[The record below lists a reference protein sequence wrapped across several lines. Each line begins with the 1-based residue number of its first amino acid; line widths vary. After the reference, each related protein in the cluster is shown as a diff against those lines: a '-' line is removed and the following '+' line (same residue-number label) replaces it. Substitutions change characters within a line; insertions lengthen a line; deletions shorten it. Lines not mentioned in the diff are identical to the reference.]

1 MNQIETSVRD
11 ILPSITAL
19 RHDLHACPE
28 LGYEEHE
35 TGRRVLSELEKLPG
49 LRIRAGVAKTGIVA
63 TLNADRPGRCIAL
76 RADLDALPIT
86 EATGLPYASRNPGRM
101 HACGHDGHMSCL
113 VGAATVL
120 SRLAPDLPGKVKFIF
135 QPAEE
140 GGGGG
145 AAMCDAGVLDDPKVD
160 AIFALHGWPDV
171 DLGCVELSAGP
182 TMASTD
188 RWTLTVQGIGAHA
201 AFPHKGVDPIVVA
214 SHIVTALQTIVS
226 RTIDPLDSAVVTVA
240 KFHAGTA
247 ANIISEKAELEG
259 TMRALNPEVR
269 SKVRTRIEEIATRTA
284 AAFGATA
291 EIAFGRGYPVTMND
305 PACAKLV
312 AVTAAEV
319 LGSARVSTQARPSM
333 GAEDFSFFAERVPA
347 TYWRLGV
354 GQCPSAQRPMLHQP
368 TYNFPDAAL
377 ETGIRMHCEVAARFL
392 RGFHG
397 CP

>member
-1 MNQIETSVRD
+1 MNRIAALVED
-11 ILPSITAL
+11 LLPSITSL

-28 LGYEEHE
+28 VGYEEHE
-35 TGRRVLSELEKLPG
+35 TSRRVLSELEKIPG
-49 LRIRAGVAKTGIVA
+49 LHIRSGVAKTGIVA
-63 TLNADRPGRCIAL
+63 TLNADRPGRCVAL
-76 RADLDALPIT
+76 RADLDALLIT

-113 VGAATVL
+113 VGAAAVL

-145 AAMCDAGVLDDPKVD
+145 AAMCDAGVLDDPRVD
-160 AIFALHGWPDV
+160 AVFALHGWPDV
-171 DLGCVELSAGP
+171 DLGCVELSPGP

-188 RWTLTVQGIGAHA
+188 RWELTVHGVGAHA
-201 AFPHKGVDPIVVA
+201 AFPHRGVDPIVVA

-247 ANIISEKAELEG
+247 ANIIPENAELEG

-269 SKVRTRIEEIATRTA
+269 SKVRARIEEIATRTA

-291 EIAFGRGYPVTMND
+291 EITFGRGYPVTMND
-305 PACAKLV
+305 AACARLV
-312 AVTAAEV
+312 ADTAADV
-319 LGSARVSTQARPSM
+319 LGADRVSTQARPSM

-354 GQCPSAQRPMLHQP
+354 GQGPIDQRPMLHQP

-377 ETGIRMHCEVAARFL
+377 QTGIRMHCEIVARFVKT
-392 RGFHG
+392 
-397 CP
+397 